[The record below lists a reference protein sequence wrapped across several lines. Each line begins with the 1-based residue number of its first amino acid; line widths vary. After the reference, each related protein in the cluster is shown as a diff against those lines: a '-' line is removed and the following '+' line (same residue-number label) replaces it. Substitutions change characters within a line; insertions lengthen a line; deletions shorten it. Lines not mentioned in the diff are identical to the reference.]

1 VMLWDTGPLYA
12 ALDRSDKHHTA
23 SAALMRGTAP
33 PLLVPSPVV
42 VEVCYHLQKRIG
54 AQAEIA
60 FLRSFQQGHLRQLA
74 PEDDDF
80 DRAVELVQQYQGF
93 PLGIVD
99 AYVMAMAERMRITTI
114 ASVDSRHFRAVRLRH
129 CDGLELLPA

>member
-1 VMLWDTGPLYA
+1 MLWDTGPLYA

-23 SAALMRGTAP
+23 SAALMRGTGP

-80 DRAVELVQQYQGF
+80 DRACSTPETRPFDLTW
-93 PLGIVD
+93 D
-99 AYVMAMAERMRITTI
+99 
-114 ASVDSRHFRAVRLRH
+114 
-129 CDGLELLPA
+129 DGWPCWFA